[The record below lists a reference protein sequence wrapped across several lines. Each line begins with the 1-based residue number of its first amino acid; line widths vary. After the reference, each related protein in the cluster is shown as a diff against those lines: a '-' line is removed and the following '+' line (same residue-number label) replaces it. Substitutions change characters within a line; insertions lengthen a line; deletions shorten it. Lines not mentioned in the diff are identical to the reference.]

1 MSKIKKNIKNS
12 TSHNSSF
19 NTTEDV
25 LKVTEKIKIMSN
37 KLDITLN
44 KMKEKTEKIKFKNKD
59 NNITNV
65 SNSSFSTSNL
75 FDFDK
80 KINTENN
87 IHIINNNEFNSNNNI
102 NKIENPFETTNYKT
116 LLNKLKNL
124 IKNGISEE
132 KIYKELTIEYKKL
145 NSDQKIDFITH
156 LKNNFE
162 NPVYLENIPINIFL
176 DFYDYILNILSKEL
190 IHNNKNEIKLLQNFC
205 EYLKN
210 FRNLNDMFKLFLFLL
225 RKYFPKNLNNKIS
238 DVYLVNL
245 KIILYLLKELL
256 KTFLNSN
263 ENNLNPKEI
272 INEINELFI
281 ITPPSSLTTL
291 TPNAFFYQQ
300 IFTLLKSITDEI
312 INKYK
317 EKIDEIINYLK
328 TKIVS
333 EDYIKYLNRMSI
345 IIKNNN
351 NNNNNN

>member
-1 MSKIKKNIKNS
+1 MSKIKKNIKTS

-44 KMKEKTEKIKFKNKD
+44 KMKEKTEKIKFKN
-59 NNITNV
+59 NN

-80 KINTENN
+80 KIEN
-87 IHIINNNEFNSNNNI
+87 
-102 NKIENPFETTNYKT
+102 NKIENPFETTNYKI

-124 IKNGISEE
+124 IKNGISDE
-132 KIYKELTIEYKKL
+132 KIYKDLNIEYKKL
-145 NSDQKIDFITH
+145 NSDQKIDFIKH

-162 NPVYLENIPINIFL
+162 NPFYLENIAINIFL
-176 DFYDYILNILSKEL
+176 DFYDYVLNILSKEL
-190 IHNNKNEIKLLQNFC
+190 IHNNKNEILLLQNFC

-210 FRNLNDMFKLFLFLL
+210 FRNLNDIFKLFLFLL

-245 KIILYLLKELL
+245 KIILYLLKESL

-263 ENNLNPKEI
+263 ENKINPKEI

-317 EKIDEIINYLK
+317 ENLDEIIKYLK

-351 NNNNNN
+351 NNNNNNN